1 MGCCKSKKQEMM
13 QGGKNFEVKVDI
25 TKIVKYLCMTFTII
39 SMLVFLPK
47 IFKTLFVI
55 DDEQE

>member
-1 MGCCKSKKQEMM
+1 MGCCKNHRKQEIM
-13 QGGKNFEVKVDI
+13 QDGKNVELKVDI
-25 TKIVKYLCMTFTII
+25 TKIVKYLCMTVTIV

-55 DDEQE
+55 EDEQ